1 MIVMRSCK
9 KDGTSHNGFQ
19 WPLEAGAEVVAP
31 DWRDNKE
38 CGNGLH
44 GLLPGQN
51 DPGVWHGELIYFLE
65 VDSVVDLGGKVKFE
79 KCKVLFVGEPSDAWA
94 WARLNAPGPWY
105 RGTAITGH
113 YGTAA
118 AGYGGT
124 ATAGHYGTATAG
136 DGGTATARHYGTAT
150 ARDGGTATA
159 GYGGTA
165 TTGDIGTATTG
176 DYGTAITG
184 NKGTATA
191 GGYGTLCIKH
201 WDGLRYRLNVAYVG
215 EDGIK
220 ANTPYKLDDEGNFV
234 EVKK

>member
-19 WPLEAGAEVVAP
+19 WPLEAGVEVVCP
-31 DWRDNKE
+31 DWKPTNE
-38 CGNGLH
+38 SGNGFH

-51 DPGVWHGELIYFLE
+51 DPGVWHGELFYFLE

-94 WARLNAPGPWY
+94 WAHLNAPGPWY
-105 RGTAITGH
+105 RGTATAGH
-113 YGTAA
+113 
-118 AGYGGT
+118 GGT

-150 ARDGGTATA
+150 AGDGGTATA

-165 TTGDIGTATTG
+165 TTGDIGTATAG
-176 DYGTAITG
+176 HY
-184 NKGTATA
+184 GTATA
-191 GGYGTLCIKH
+191 GYGGTLCIKH
-201 WDGLRYRLNVAYVG
+201 WDGMRYRIKVAYVG

-220 ANTPYKLDDEGNFV
+220 PNTPYKLDNEGNFV

>member
-19 WPLEAGAEVVAP
+19 WPTEAGVEVVCP
-31 DWRDNKE
+31 DWKPTNE

-94 WARLNAPGPWY
+94 WAHLNAPGPWY
-105 RGTAITGH
+105 RGTAN
-113 YGTAA
+113 
-118 AGYGGT
+118 AGDYGT
-124 ATAGHYGTATAG
+124 ATAGDYGTATAGDCGTATARDYGTATAG
-136 DGGTATARHYGTAT
+136 DGGTATAWDGGTAT
-150 ARDGGTATA
+150 TGRGGTATA
-159 GYGGTA
+159 G
-165 TTGDIGTATTG
+165 D
-176 DYGTAITG
+176 
-184 NKGTATA
+184 KGTATA
-191 GGYGTLCIKH
+191 GYYGTLCIKH
-201 WDGLRYRLNVAYVG
+201 WDGSRYRLNVAYVG

-220 ANTPYKLDDEGNFV
+220 ANTPYKLDNEGNFV